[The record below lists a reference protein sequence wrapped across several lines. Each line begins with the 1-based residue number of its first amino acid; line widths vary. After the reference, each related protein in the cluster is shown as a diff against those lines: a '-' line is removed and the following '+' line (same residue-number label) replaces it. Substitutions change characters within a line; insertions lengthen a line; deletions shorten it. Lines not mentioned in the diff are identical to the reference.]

1 VSNGLR
7 NKEEHQWFGKNCSD
21 KVFSLAFSTLDLWI
35 FFIWTYECSSFGEM
49 LHVSFLLNALV
60 ALNTLPTQHFHIK
73 YTLSKIH
80 EKKSLNSGKVKTL
93 EIQFKPTLSCVSWTF
108 KARQHP
114 SMFLI
119 EVFILEPW
127 GLVGLAQLP
136 SERLYKNLQTIY
148 KRSNFRW
155 FLQSIL
161 GGSCKYLK

>member
-1 VSNGLR
+1 VNIF
-7 NKEEHQWFGKNCSD
+7 H
-21 KVFSLAFSTLDLWI
+21 LDLWMLFIWRDAPRI
-35 FFIWTYECSSFGEM
+35 FFIKCTCRMKYI
-49 LHVSFLLNALV
+49 
-60 ALNTLPTQHFHIK
+60 LPTQHFHIK

-80 EKKSLNSGKVKTL
+80 DKKSLNSGKVKTL

-136 SERLYKNLQTIY
+136 RERLYKNLQTIY
-148 KRSNFRW
+148 KRSNFHW